1 MKVQDKNLERAYAA
15 LTKASENQELS
26 LHGALANIVDLLDD
40 LEDIL
45 LSLGYSE
52 GDVEELPDKYND
64 WDE

>member
-1 MKVQDKNLERAYAA
+1 MEVKDKNLERAYAA
-15 LTKASENQELS
+15 LTKASENHELS
-26 LHGALANIVDLLDD
+26 LHGTLANVVDVLDD

-52 GDVEELPDKYND
+52 TDIDELPNKYND